1 MYILDEQ
8 TKELKEISDTTFSEN
23 GLKERYDLQEWIDNN
38 PRILAKELGA
48 QEELLIIQKEFS
60 EFDKT
65 NERLDL
71 LALDKKGNLVIIE
84 NKLDDSGKDV
94 VWQALKYVSY
104 CSALTQ
110 REIIEI
116 YQNYLNK
123 KGLPVNAEDKIIDY
137 LENENFSLNTGNTQ
151 RIILVAKEFRPEVTS
166 TVLWLRSN
174 NIDIQCIKVVPYMWN
189 QNLIIDVDKI
199 IPVPEIE
206 KFTIRVS
213 LKDAEEKKNAIT
225 QNMNAEL
232 YSKYWAKLLECAK
245 SRDFSLYDKRTGSQS
260 CWISTGAGLANIQY
274 NLVLLKDKIRV
285 ELYINK
291 ESSDDNKKIFNLLK
305 EEKDIIEDRFGAE
318 LTWELLEDKKASRIS
333 ISSND
338 SFNRDDMANWDRSI
352 DWHIENMKKF
362 ENAIKPSLE
371 KIKTK
376 VSN

>member
-8 TKELKEISDTTFSEN
+8 TKELKEISETTFSEN

-338 SFNRDDMANWDRSI
+338 SFNRDDMANWDRYI

>member
-8 TKELKEISDTTFSEN
+8 TKELKEISETTFSEN

-362 ENAIKPSLE
+362 ESAIKPSLE

>member
-1 MYILDEQ
+1 MYILDEG
-8 TKELKEISDTTFSEN
+8 TKELKEISETTFSEN
-23 GLKERYDLQEWIDNN
+23 GLKERYDLQEWIDKN

-48 QEELLIIQKEFS
+48 DEELLIIQKEFS

-104 CSALTQ
+104 CSTLTQ
-110 REIIEI
+110 TEIINI
-116 YQNYLNK
+116 YQSYLNK
-123 KGLPVNAEDKIIDY
+123 KGLSANAEDKIRDY
-137 LENENFSLNTGNTQ
+137 LEKENFSINTGNTQ

-174 NIDIQCIKVVPYMWN
+174 NIDIQCIKVIPYIWN
-189 QNLIIDVDKI
+189 QDLIIDVDKI

-206 KFTIRVS
+206 QFTIRAS

-225 QNMNAEL
+225 QNINAEL
-232 YSKYWAKLLECAK
+232 YSKYWAQLLEYAK
-245 SRDFSLYDKRTGSQS
+245 NQDFSLYDKRTGSQNS
-260 CWISTGAGLANIQY
+260 WISTGAGIANVQY

-291 ESSDDNKKIFNLLK
+291 ELSDDNKRIFNLLK
-305 EEKDIIEDRFGAE
+305 EEKETIEKKFGAE
-318 LTWELLEDKKASRIS
+318 LNWELLEDKKASRIS
-333 ISSND
+333 VSSDN
-338 SFNRDDMANWDRSI
+338 SFNRDDIANWGRSI

-371 KIKTK
+371 KIKNK

>member
-8 TKELKEISDTTFSEN
+8 TKELKEISETTFSEN

-260 CWISTGAGLANIQY
+260 CWISTGAGLTNIQY
-274 NLVLLKDKIRV
+274 NLILLKDKIRV

>member
-8 TKELKEISDTTFSEN
+8 TKELKEISETTFSEN
-23 GLKERYDLQEWIDNN
+23 GLKERYDLQEWIDNK

-260 CWISTGAGLANIQY
+260 CWISTGAGLTNIQY
-274 NLVLLKDKIRV
+274 NLILLKDKIRV

>member
-8 TKELKEISDTTFSEN
+8 TKELKEISETTFSEN

-291 ESSDDNKKIFNLLK
+291 E
-305 EEKDIIEDRFGAE
+305 
-318 LTWELLEDKKASRIS
+318 
-333 ISSND
+333 
-338 SFNRDDMANWDRSI
+338 
-352 DWHIENMKKF
+352 
-362 ENAIKPSLE
+362 
-371 KIKTK
+371 
-376 VSN
+376 

>member
-8 TKELKEISDTTFSEN
+8 TKELKEISETTFSEN

-38 PRILAKELGA
+38 PRILAKELGT

-123 KGLPVNAEDKIIDY
+123 KGLSVNAEDKIIDY

-245 SRDFSLYDKRTGSQS
+245 SRDFSLYDKRAGSQS
-260 CWISTGAGLANIQY
+260 YWISTGAGLANIQY

>member
-8 TKELKEISDTTFSEN
+8 TKELKEISETTFSEN

-116 YQNYLNK
+116 YQNYLNQ

>member
-8 TKELKEISDTTFSEN
+8 TKELKEISETTFSEN

-305 EEKDIIEDRFGAE
+305 EEKNIIEDRFGAE

>member
-8 TKELKEISDTTFSEN
+8 TKELKEISETTFSEN

-137 LENENFSLNTGNTQ
+137 LENENFSLNTGSTQ

>member
-8 TKELKEISDTTFSEN
+8 TKELKEISETTFSEN

-137 LENENFSLNTGNTQ
+137 LENENFSLNTRNTQ

>member
-1 MYILDEQ
+1 MCILDEQ
-8 TKELKEISDTTFSEN
+8 TKELKEISETTFSEN

>member
-8 TKELKEISDTTFSEN
+8 TKELKEISETTFSEN

-362 ENAIKPSLE
+362 ENSIKPSLE

>member
-8 TKELKEISDTTFSEN
+8 TKELKEISETTFSEN